1 MTTNMVLVTGAN
13 GFIGR
18 ELCNRILGERRP
30 LRAASRSGTA
40 FEGADNVM
48 FDMEKTDDFA
58 SYLCGIDVIIHL
70 AARAHQLKDKATDP
84 LGAFISM
91 NRDASLRFMQ
101 AAAENGVK
109 RFVYVSSI
117 GVNGN
122 WTVPGHPFTEADP
135 PRPQEPYAVS
145 KYEAEL
151 ALAELAAA
159 SGMELVVV
167 RPPLVYG
174 PNAPGNF
181 ARMIKLVNTG
191 LPLPLGAIDNVRS
204 FIYVRNLVD
213 ALLVCALRPQA
224 VGRTYV
230 VSDGEDISTPGLIA
244 AIATMTN
251 KPVRLLPVP
260 PKLVRGLLQGVGK
273 AGLFDKLAGSL
284 QVDSSRI
291 RNELDWYPPFT
302 LHQGLQATLKA
313 EG

>member
-1 MTTNMVLVTGAN
+1 MMLVTGAN
-13 GFIGR
+13 GFVGQ
-18 ELCNRILGERRP
+18 ELCKRILSERRR
-30 LRAASRSGTA
+30 LRAASRSGMA
-40 FEGADNVM
+40 FDGADNVT
-48 FDMEKTDDFA
+48 FDIERADLAPFVQ
-58 SYLCGIDVIIHL
+58 GVEVIVHL
-70 AARAHQLKDKATDP
+70 AARAHQLDDKAADP
-84 LGAFISM
+84 LAAFRRV
-91 NRDASLRFMQ
+91 NRDASVRLMQ
-101 AAAENGVK
+101 AAAQNSVK

-122 WTVPGHPFTEADP
+122 RTIAHHPFTEADLP
-135 PRPQEPYAVS
+135 QPQEPYAIS

-151 ALAELAAA
+151 ELAELAAA
-159 SGMELVVV
+159 SGVELVVV

-224 VGRTYV
+224 VGRIYV
-230 VSDGEDISTPGLIA
+230 VSDGEDISTPGLVA
-244 AIATMTN
+244 AIATMMN

-260 PKLVRGLLQGVGK
+260 PKLLSVLLKIVGK

-284 QVDSSRI
+284 QVDSSKI
-291 RNELDWYPPFT
+291 RNELDWHPPFT
-302 LHQGLQATLKA
+302 LHQGLQATFKA